1 MFGTMTKHKAQH
13 CILTSLLL
21 SQEVDAC
28 HMLEPPETSA
38 SATHLEDDD
47 IAMLPVS
54 NRQM

>member
-1 MFGTMTKHKAQH
+1 MTKHKAQH
-13 CILTSLLL
+13 CIFTSLLL
-21 SQEVDAC
+21 SQEADAC

-54 NRQM
+54 HRQM